1 MERLWISSME
11 DAAIREGFDHLRPG
25 SDYDKLYDAA
35 VCRAGADWLIGINAT
50 RLFSVLYMQF
60 SRCRIYLRRGGAL
73 TRIKAAPTRSRA
85 SDRTDFSE
93 HN

>member
-11 DAAIREGFDHLRPG
+11 DAAIRDGFEHLRPG

-50 RLFSVLYMQF
+50 RLFSVLYTEVICCQ
-60 SRCRIYLRRGGAL
+60 CGAW
-73 TRIKAAPTRSRA
+73 KAPRKKGAG
-85 SDRTDFSE
+85 
-93 HN
+93 